1 MVVGGRRRC
10 MDSGTLSLWQLTKH
24 KPSASCL
31 KNRRC
36 LLMRIQAHATHLGCC
51 LDPRLFI
58 LLKNFKAMKI
68 LVVMDKIKFFMRE
81 LCDSEK

>member
-36 LLMRIQAHATHLGCC
+36 LLMRIQAHATHVGCC
-51 LDPRLFI
+51 LDPRLII
-58 LLKNFKAMKI
+58 LLKNFKAIKI
-68 LVVMDKIKFFMRE
+68 LVVMDTKFFYERA
-81 LCDSEK
+81 L